1 MTRQFPIVFEREA
14 SGVVSA
20 HVAGLPVY
28 AQGATQRQ
36 AETAIRADARGLSDR
51 ASRWPFGCADQGG
64 HLARKCTS
72 NFTS

>member
-28 AQGATQRQ
+28 GRAQRSGRLK
-36 AETAIRADARGLSDR
+36 RRFDGC
-51 ASRWPFGCADQGG
+51 SRPI
-64 HLARKCTS
+64 
-72 NFTS
+72 